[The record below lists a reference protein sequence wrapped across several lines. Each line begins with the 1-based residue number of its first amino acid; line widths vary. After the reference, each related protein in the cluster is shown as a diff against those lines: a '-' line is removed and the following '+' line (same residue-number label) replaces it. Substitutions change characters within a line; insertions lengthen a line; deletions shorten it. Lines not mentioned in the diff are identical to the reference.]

1 MASASSHQSEID
13 LLLQCGRK
21 TFGASQAAHL
31 ESALDTPLDW
41 GFALD
46 QAQRHCV
53 LPFLYANLRSHGC
66 LDRTPPEVRNAL
78 EACIRG
84 IAARNLALIGE
95 LARVLR
101 ALEQAGIKA
110 IPFKGPAAAVTAYG
124 DSSVRAFAD
133 LDILVGPA
141 DLEHAEGVLVERGY
155 RTTLTLTP
163 REKRDYLKTE
173 CALQLC
179 KSAGNFVVEIHWRFF
194 EREASLDLSIDAI
207 RQRAT
212 QILIAGIA
220 VPSLAVE
227 DLLLYL
233 CAHGTK
239 HLWERLEWIACVA
252 EIIERHPGIDWQ
264 AVLSRARQHGIVRV
278 LYLGLWLSNSVYGV
292 SLPEPISG
300 RIASNA
306 VVQELGEQ
314 VRSRLFVENS
324 DSHYDSRA
332 ARFWFLLKS
341 RERFS
346 DKFRIVLF
354 SLIKPPHPEAAEW
367 VSPASRYGLVN
378 LLLRPL
384 RLLGACAAV
393 GWRRCF
399 GSSSINIAPPAVRSS
414 SSTEF
419 LAALATLFVLGL
431 FSFLPEP
438 LKGRMATSGILHA
451 MTHLAAFFFAFQFIG
466 RSVSDRL
473 APSGALAVALV
484 AFGALTEFAQTKVYG
499 NYLEYWDIRTDAIGV
514 ALGFLYRQFS
524 DRIILS
530 LKSSRALKS

>member
-1 MASASSHQSEID
+1 MASTSSHQSEID

-21 TFGASQAAHL
+21 TFSARQAALL
-31 ESALDTPLDW
+31 EAALNAPLDW
-41 GFALD
+41 TFILG
-46 QAQRHCV
+46 QAQQHCI
-53 LPFLYANLRSHGC
+53 LPFLYANLRLHGS
-66 LDRTPPEVRNAL
+66 LDRTPTEVRKAL

-101 ALEQAGIKA
+101 ALDETGIKA

-133 LDILVGPA
+133 LDILVDPA
-141 DLEHAEGVLVERGY
+141 DLERAEAVLLQRGY
-155 RTTLTLTP
+155 EATLTLTP

-179 KSAGNFVVEIHWRFF
+179 KPAGNFVVELHWRFF
-194 EREASLDLSIDAI
+194 EREASLDLRVDAI

-212 QILIAGIA
+212 RISIAGIS

-252 EIIERHPGIDWQ
+252 EIVERHPGIDWQ
-264 AVLSRARQHGIVRV
+264 AVLARAKQHGIVRV
-278 LYLGLWLSNSVYGV
+278 LYLGLWLSSSVYGV
-292 SLPEPISG
+292 TLPEPISV
-300 RIASNA
+300 RIASDA
-306 VVQELGEQ
+306 AVQELGEQ

-324 DSHYDSRA
+324 DSHYDNRA

-341 RERFS
+341 RERFT
-346 DKFRIVLF
+346 DRLRIVLF

-367 VSPASRYGLVN
+367 VSPGYRYGFVN

-399 GSSSINIAPPAVRSS
+399 GPRADGSSRP
-414 SSTEF
+414 TEF
-419 LAALATLFVLGL
+419 LAALATLFLLAL

-438 LKGRMATSGILHA
+438 LKGRMATSGILHR

-473 APSGALAVALV
+473 APSGALAIGLM

-499 NYLEYWDIRTDAIGV
+499 NYLEYWDIRADAIGV

-530 LKSSRALKS
+530 LKS

>member
-1 MASASSHQSEID
+1 MTSASSRQSEID

-21 TFGASQAAHL
+21 TFGARQAAHL
-31 ESALDTPLDW
+31 ENALNAPLDW
-41 GFALD
+41 SFILS
-46 QAQRHCV
+46 QAQEHCV

-66 LDRTPPEVRNAL
+66 LDRTPPGVRNAL
-78 EACIRG
+78 EACARG

-95 LARVLR
+95 LARILR
-101 ALEQAGIKA
+101 AFDQAGIKT
-110 IPFKGPAAAVTAYG
+110 IPFKGPAAAVMAYG

-133 LDILVGPA
+133 LDILVNPAA
-141 DLEHAEGVLVERGY
+141 DLERAEAVLVERGY
-155 RTTLTLTP
+155 QTTLTLTP

-173 CALQLC
+173 CALQLRNP
-179 KSAGNFVVEIHWRFF
+179 KGEFVVELHWRFF
-194 EREASLDLSIDAI
+194 EREASLDLPIDAI

-212 QILIAGIA
+212 QISIAGIS

-239 HLWERLEWIACVA
+239 HFWERLEWIACVA
-252 EIIERHPGIDWQ
+252 EIAERHPGIDWQ
-264 AVLSRARQHGIVRV
+264 AVLARARRHGIVRV
-278 LYLGLWLSNSVYGV
+278 LCLGLWLSSSVYGV
-292 SLPEPISG
+292 PLPEPISEL
-300 RIASNA
+300 IASDA
-306 VVQELGEQ
+306 AVQELGEQ

-341 RERFS
+341 RERFT
-346 DKFRIVLF
+346 DKFRIILF
-354 SLIKPPHPEAAEW
+354 SVIKPPHPEATEW
-367 VSPASRYGLVN
+367 VSRGSRYGFVN
-378 LLLRPL
+378 PLLRPL
-384 RLLGACAAV
+384 RLLGAGARV

-399 GSSSINIAPPAVRSS
+399 GPRADGSSP
-414 SSTEF
+414 STEF
-419 LAALATLFVLGL
+419 LIALAALFLLGI
-431 FSFLPEP
+431 FSLLPEP
-438 LKGRMATSGILHA
+438 LKGRMATSGVLHR

-473 APSGALAVALV
+473 APSGALAIALM

-499 NYLEYWDIRTDAIGV
+499 NYLEYWDIRADALGV